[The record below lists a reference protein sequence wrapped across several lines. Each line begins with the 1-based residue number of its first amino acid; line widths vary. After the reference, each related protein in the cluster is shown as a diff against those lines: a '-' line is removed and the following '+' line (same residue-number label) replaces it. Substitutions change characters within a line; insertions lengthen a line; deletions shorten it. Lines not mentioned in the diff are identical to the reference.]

1 MSSVKAETITP
12 RKCGGR
18 PTSDGW
24 GLYNFIKIDGDRGK
38 SFGKCGNCGNVLKNT
53 SVQRMANHRRRC
65 GVSGGVQAPTKEIQ
79 KFVQKIEDEPL
90 EQREHEQ
97 DEMIW
102 TSPGNIDE
110 EFVEEP
116 IAVEKVSRTAMEII
130 NEDINR
136 HRRSSKSKRQPT
148 SQSIDAALSSFL
160 IGCNLSFD
168 IVDSVH
174 FKNFANSLN
183 HNYSIPSSNQLKA
196 KVISQLQSMDSE
208 ERYKPLKKRRRYQ
221 SSDTDSD

>member
-1 MSSVKAETITP
+1 
-12 RKCGGR
+12 
-18 PTSDGW
+18 
-24 GLYNFIKIDGDRGK
+24 
-38 SFGKCGNCGNVLKNT
+38 
-53 SVQRMANHRRRC
+53 MANHRRRC
-65 GVSGGVQAPTKEIQ
+65 GVSGAQAQSREIQ

-97 DEMIW
+97 EEMIW

-130 NEDINR
+130 NDDISR
-136 HRRSSKSKRQPT
+136 HRRSSKSKRQSS

-160 IGCNLSFD
+160 IGCNLTFD

-174 FKNFANSLN
+174 FKNFASSLN
-183 HNYSIPSSNQLKA
+183 HNYTIPSSSQLKA

-221 SSDTDSD
+221 TSESDSD